1 MMETTMTTEELEDI
15 SPDEIVA
22 RELNESAQ
30 GDIDSK
36 YRMIILAAQRSKQ
49 IQRGASPRVEMD
61 TRKHKPTR
69 IALKEIGEGKIR
81 FETTA
86 E

>member
-1 MMETTMTTEELEDI
+1 MTTEELEDI

-49 IQRGASPRVEMD
+49 IQRGASPRVELD
-61 TRKHKPTR
+61 TRRHKPTR
-69 IALKEIGEGKIR
+69 IALREIADGKIR
-81 FETTA
+81 FETT
-86 E
+86 EE

>member
-1 MMETTMTTEELEDI
+1 MTTEEFEDI

-22 RELNESAQ
+22 KELSESKQ

-49 IQRGASPRVEMD
+49 IQRGASPRVELD

-69 IALKEIGEGKIR
+69 IALREISDGKIR
-81 FETTA
+81 FETT
-86 E
+86 EE

>member
-1 MMETTMTTEELEDI
+1 VEKIMTTEEFEDI

-22 RELNESAQ
+22 RELSESNQ

-69 IALKEIGEGKIR
+69 IALKEIAEGQIR
-81 FETTA
+81 FETT
-86 E
+86 EE

>member
-1 MMETTMTTEELEDI
+1 MTTEELEDI

-22 RELNESAQ
+22 RELSESNQ
-30 GDIDSK
+30 GAIDSK

-69 IALKEIGEGKIR
+69 IALKEIDEGRIR
-81 FETTA
+81 FDTT
-86 E
+86 EE

>member
-1 MMETTMTTEELEDI
+1 MTTEEFEDI

-22 RELNESAQ
+22 RELSESNQ
-30 GDIDSK
+30 GAIDSK

-69 IALKEIGEGKIR
+69 IALKEIDEGRIR
-81 FETTA
+81 FDTT
-86 E
+86 EE